1 MSKVRADGISTLCF
15 CKWGRTFAIGYD
27 MDAFLNAASAYAAT
41 VQSGPPV
48 TGITVLRLKVRM
60 PDTALAS
67 VLSECGFSMCGHR
80 CPKQYP
86 RGTHRRFPLQTRRC
100 GRCKG
105 FFGVTDV
112 QDFGGPSYFKAHILP
127 AVNVSPGQGGKA
139 VIVVTFSQH
148 KAIITIMVRRC
159 GA

>member
-1 MSKVRADGISTLCF
+1 MAFPLFV
-15 CKWGRTFAIGYD
+15 FANGVGHLLLDMD
-27 MDAFLNAASAYAAT
+27 MDAFLNAASAYAGN
-41 VQSGPPV
+41 GPIRTTSYRHHCTP
-48 TGITVLRLKVRM
+48 TESTHARHGIGKRAGY
-60 PDTALAS
+60 D
-67 VLSECGFSMCGHR
+67 SECGFSMCGHR